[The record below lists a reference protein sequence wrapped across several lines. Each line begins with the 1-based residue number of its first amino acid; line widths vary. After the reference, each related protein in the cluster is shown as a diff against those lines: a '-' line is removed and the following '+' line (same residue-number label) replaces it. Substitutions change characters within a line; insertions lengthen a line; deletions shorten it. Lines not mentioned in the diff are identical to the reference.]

1 MNITIVNKD
10 NFQQE
15 VLESQKP
22 VLVDFWASWCVPCKM
37 LAPTLQQLA
46 DELPDLK
53 VCKVNVEEEMEL
65 AQQYQVTSIPTLIC
79 FKNGQI
85 SARTMGNMPK
95 HMIRQELGI

>member
-65 AQQYQVTSIPTLIC
+65 APQ
-79 FKNGQI
+79 
-85 SARTMGNMPK
+85 
-95 HMIRQELGI
+95 